1 MSEQNSTPVL
11 PIRSDAKSETKV
23 TTIDAEDHSKQNTKH
38 VDEQLPPSSSVLPA
52 SPSVLSPEQKLK
64 ADDALR
70 VNGIPSAA
78 AHCSQDTATTVIT
91 TEEKVLE
98 GKKGQP
104 LRSPELATTMEVPRP
119 FDVSEKAPENE
130 GRGDSKPL
138 QTYWELKPA
147 DCAKNAVEAHALDRL
162 AVKPENKPLSLER
175 VHEAAQKRRHESS
188 FRCSELA
195 SMTTPRL
202 RGDKQEK
209 SFETETLVKADKL
222 DSARKSEDP
231 VQERDQF
238 EGTSDTKQ
246 DCAVKRMPEKQ
257 GQGDLKEVEP
267 LRVESKPEKLQSE
280 RKSQNAVTDKH
291 RVANNSDKQSNC
303 SPQRLLREEERVDS
317 KFLEVAD
324 KAKENLEGFKALSS
338 HPSERQ
344 RDAPEQACM
353 KDEQMNT
360 KDSQSPKKSPEN
372 LHDEKTLKSPSDK
385 SNPSPESESSGSESS
400 ESSSSTFESDS
411 SSPSSAEV
419 VIATTALMMKDD
431 EGPTDKA
438 PLRTKNEQNVND
450 IEIKKP
456 TIQVT
461 AAHKLQALG
470 KVSGVMDKTVIIMT
484 TEAEKAKSSGMPCV
498 KSERDIAEATALDS
512 GSIVCFGDRTVLGE
526 IFETFGQVRSPYY
539 IIRFNNEE
547 EISEVNA
554 KVGRDVFYVPELSKT
569 VRAKDV
575 HVKGYDS
582 SNFFDEEVGN
592 KEFSDDEAEA
602 EARRSRKRARQGA
615 LPTSLSAKSTQR
627 GAATPKRFMPRQRL
641 QNEKQGWRTRSQSAW
656 APGHGGDGFNPN
668 LGPTAPHMS
677 MNATGAAASNGAF
690 HRGQPNHG
698 SWGGQRGNEFAN
710 RMVNAVHPRSAM
722 RHGNASV
729 APSNAYSNSMYTPA
743 ALTHQPGAPWVN
755 GGQTYQGSPNS
766 SMVPHGSYPGG
777 SATFPAPNGFL
788 PYNQPPTQF
797 QGTPIPPST
806 YSPQWAGMGSAHPSS
821 SIQGQPLQYPTGP
834 NSQMY
839 PSAPII
845 YPPGAYN
852 YPQSSFVTETLPPN
866 FPAPANEFPS
876 PPHK

>member
-1 MSEQNSTPVL
+1 
-11 PIRSDAKSETKV
+11 
-23 TTIDAEDHSKQNTKH
+23 
-38 VDEQLPPSSSVLPA
+38 
-52 SPSVLSPEQKLK
+52 
-64 ADDALR
+64 
-70 VNGIPSAA
+70 
-78 AHCSQDTATTVIT
+78 
-91 TEEKVLE
+91 
-98 GKKGQP
+98 
-104 LRSPELATTMEVPRP
+104 MEVPRR
-119 FDVSEKAPENE
+119 FDISEKAPENE

-138 QTYWELKPA
+138 QTYRESKPA
-147 DCAKNAVEAHALDRL
+147 DCAKNAAEAHALDRL
-162 AVKPENKPLSLER
+162 AVKPESKPLPLES
-175 VHEAAQKRRHESS
+175 VHEAAQEERHESS
-188 FRCSELA
+188 FRCSELT

-202 RGDKQEK
+202 RSDKPER
-209 SFETETLVKADKL
+209 SFETETLVKAGKL
-222 DSARKSEDP
+222 DSARKSEEP
-231 VQERDQF
+231 VQKRDQF
-238 EGTSDTKQ
+238 ERTSVTKQ
-246 DCAVKRMPEKQ
+246 DCAAKRIPEKQ
-257 GQGDLKEVEP
+257 GQGDLKEVES
-267 LRVESKPEKLQSE
+267 LRLESKSEKLQSE
-280 RKSQNAVTDKH
+280 IKSQKAVEDKD
-291 RVANNSDKQSNC
+291 RLANNSDKQSNC
-303 SPQRLLREEERVDS
+303 PPQQLLREEERVDS
-317 KFLEVAD
+317 KPLEVAG
-324 KAKENLEGFKALSS
+324 KAKQNLEGFKAVSS

-344 RDAPEQACM
+344 GDVPEQACM

-372 LHDEKTLKSPSDK
+372 IHNGKTLKSPSDK
-385 SNPSPESESSGSESS
+385 SIPSSESQSSSSEGSESG
-400 ESSSSTFESDS
+400 SSTLESDS

-431 EGPTDKA
+431 EGPMDKA
-438 PLRTKNEQNVND
+438 ALRTKNEQNVND

-461 AAHKLQALG
+461 AAHKLLALG
-470 KVSGVMDKTVIIMT
+470 KVSGVMDKTVIIMS

-498 KSERDIAEATALDS
+498 ESERDIAEASALDS

-575 HVKGYDS
+575 HIKGYDS

-602 EARRSRKRARQGA
+602 EARRSRKRARQGG
-615 LPTSLSAKSTQR
+615 LPTSLSAKSIQR
-627 GAATPKRFMPRQRL
+627 GAVTPKRFMPRQRL
-641 QNEKQGWRTRSQSAW
+641 QNEKQGWRTRSQSAYV
-656 APGHGGDGFNPN
+656 PGRGGDGFNPN

-677 MNATGAAASNGAF
+677 MSATGAAASNGAF

-698 SWGGQRGNEFAN
+698 SWGGQRGNEFEN
-710 RMVNAVHPRSAM
+710 RMVNAVHPPNAM
-722 RHGNASV
+722 RHGNARV
-729 APSNAYSNSMYTPA
+729 APNNAYSNSMYTPS
-743 ALTHQPGAPWVN
+743 ALMHQPGAPWVN

-766 SMVPHGSYPGG
+766 AMVPHGPYPGG
-777 SATFPAPNGFL
+777 RVPFPAPNGFL

-806 YSPQWAGMGSAHPSS
+806 YSPQWAGMGNAHPSS

-852 YPQSSFVTETLPPN
+852 YPQSSFVPETPPPN
-866 FPAPANEFPS
+866 FPAPANDFPR